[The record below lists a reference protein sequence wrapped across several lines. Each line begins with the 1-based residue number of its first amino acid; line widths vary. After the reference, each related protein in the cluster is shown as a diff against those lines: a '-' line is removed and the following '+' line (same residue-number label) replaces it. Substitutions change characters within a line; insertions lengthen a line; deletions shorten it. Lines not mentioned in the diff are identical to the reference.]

1 MTLRDAIDQYI
12 TWRRTH
18 GAEFKAQTY
27 LLKLFLKSVDGNL
40 QCDAIA
46 TAQVRAFLTGEGPLT
61 RYRAKKYSVLTG
73 FYRYAVTRGFA
84 SCSPLPAP
92 EDEPKPPPSA
102 PRHVFSR
109 DELRRLFG
117 AIDVSRSRASK
128 LDAHTFRTL
137 LLLLYGTG
145 LRLQEAMKLTLADVD
160 LSDGVLNVRVS
171 KFYKSRLVP
180 VGPQLTDALRAYA
193 AHRAERPAPE
203 GRDSTFLA
211 NQDGAP
217 LARRTVQTAFTDLLC
232 AAGVR
237 GAEASRAPSRQPPCL
252 HSLRHSFAVHRL
264 TAWYR
269 QGADVQR
276 LLPAL
281 STYLGHAS
289 VAGTQVYL
297 SMTPELLQQASL
309 RFERYARGGDNE

>member
-1 MTLRDAIDQYI
+1 MTLRDSIDQYI

-18 GAEFKAQTY
+18 GAEFRAQTY
-27 LLKLFLKSVDGNL
+27 LLKLFLKSVDGTVE
-40 QCDAIA
+40 CDTITA
-46 TAQVRAFLTGEGPLT
+46 AQVASFLAGTGPLT
-61 RYRAKKYSVLTG
+61 PYRAKKYSTLAG
-73 FYRYAVTRGFA
+73 FYRYAISRGFA
-84 SCSPLPAP
+84 SCLPLPAP
-92 EDEPKPPPSA
+92 EDEPKPPPAA
-102 PRHVFSR
+102 PRYVYSH

-117 AIDVSRSRASK
+117 TIDVSRSRAFK

-145 LRLQEAMKLTLADVD
+145 LRLKEAMKLTLADVD
-160 LSDGVLNVRVS
+160 LSSALLTVRTS

-180 VGPQLTDALRAYA
+180 VGPQLVDALRAYA
-193 AHRAERPAPE
+193 VRRAERPAPE
-203 GRDSTFLA
+203 GRDSSFLA
-211 NQDGAP
+211 NQNGTP
-217 LARRTVQTAFTDLLC
+217 LAKRTVQGAFTDLLC
-232 AAGVR
+232 AAGVH
-237 GAEASRAPSRQPPCL
+237 GADGARQSPCL

-276 LLPAL
+276 LLPVL

-309 RFERYARGGDNE
+309 RFERYARGGDDE